1 MAATPDGPDDAAH
14 RHLIPAPDPAAASP
28 SGDRVAVV
36 ADGDRETGRHI
47 VRKLAEQGM
56 RVVLGCRSPES
67 GRTVVGSLGP
77 LAGRVAVRQ
86 LDPAEPVSVE
96 RLAGWLYGR
105 LGRCDVLVADA
116 SGVADEDGRAGAM
129 DVDVVRGA
137 VEGNLLGSWR
147 LIQAVAPL
155 MRAAGYGR
163 IVVLASG
170 GPARPRRSLAAYRV
184 CRPAVVTLT
193 ATLAEEFA
201 GDGILINACCAGPLQ
216 AAPDDAHQTLETPI
230 WLATLPDDGP
240 SGQLFAWLAPV
251 R

>member
-1 MAATPDGPDDAAH
+1 MAAPDGRAEAAH
-14 RHLIPAPDPAAASP
+14 RHLAPAPDPATGSP
-28 SGDRVAVV
+28 SGGRVALV
-36 ADGDRETGRHI
+36 ADGDRETGPRI

-56 RVVLGCRSPES
+56 RVVLGSRSLES
-67 GRTVVGSLGP
+67 GRSVVGGLGS

-86 LDPAEPVSVE
+86 LDPADPVSVE

-116 SGVADEDGRAGAM
+116 SGVVEEDGPAGAM
-129 DVDVVRGA
+129 DLDVVRA
-137 VEGNLLGSWR
+137 TVEQNLLGPWR

-170 GPARPRRSLAAYRV
+170 EPAHPRRNLAAYRV
-184 CRPAVVTLT
+184 CHPAVVTLI
-193 ATLAEEFA
+193 ATLAGELA
-201 GDGILINACCAGPLQ
+201 GDGILINACCAGPPQ

-230 WLATLPDDGP
+230 WLATLPDDGL
-240 SGQLFAWLAPV
+240 SGQLFAWRAPTP
-251 R
+251 